1 MSKSL
6 FTADPNAADAFQ
18 WVDHFV
24 ATIPYAQAS
33 GMLVTHLEKGR
44 ASLMVPARPTW
55 SGDTERNRIHT
66 GCLSVLADTTCGI
79 AVGTAL
85 DKLEP
90 FATLD
95 LRMDYLR
102 SADASKNLICD
113 AHCYR
118 LSRSVAFV
126 RGELRQPGS
135 EEIVA
140 VANATFML
148 ATANSRR
155 KDMEPGAEPAPV
167 SNNKPIVAP
176 PPIHVVSMEAIAEAA
191 KSQKP
196 AIPEGRSPYV
206 DFLGV
211 MQHPQ
216 VHAGP
221 IFRMPFKHDLIGN
234 PMLPAL
240 HGGVL
245 AGFAETAMI
254 MHVVA
259 TNPHLEKA
267 IPKAI
272 DFSID
277 YLRSAKPIDTYAQGI
292 TVRQGNRVSLVQVN
306 VWQDDPTR
314 PVASTRGHILMPQ

>member
-1 MSKSL
+1 MS
-6 FTADPNAADAFQ
+6 FFAAPSDNKDVYA
-18 WVDHFV
+18 WVDTFIK
-24 ATIPYAQAS
+24 AIPYAQTS
-33 GMLVTHLEKGR
+33 GMLVTALDKGR

-55 SGDTERNRIHT
+55 SGDTKNNRIHT
-66 GCLSVLADTTCGI
+66 GCLSVLADTACGI

-85 DKLEP
+85 DEIEP

-102 SADASKNLICD
+102 SADASKNLICH
-113 AHCYR
+113 AHCHR

-126 RGELRQPGS
+126 TGELRQPGS
-135 EEIVA
+135 DEVIA
-140 VANATFML
+140 IANATFMR
-148 ATANSRR
+148 ATANKRR
-155 KDMEPGAEPAPV
+155 TDLEPGATPAPSV
-167 SNNKPIVAP
+167 AAKPIVTP
-176 PPIHVVSMEAIAEAA
+176 PPIHHVSMEAIAAA
-191 KSQKP
+191 AISQQP

-216 VHAGP
+216 VNAGP
-221 IFRMPFKHDLIGN
+221 IFRLPFRHDLIGN

-259 TNPHLEKA
+259 TNPHLENA
-267 IPKAI
+267 IPKAV

-277 YLRSAKPIDTYAQGI
+277 YLRSAKPVDTYAQGI

-306 VWQDDPTR
+306 VWQEDPNR

>member
-1 MSKSL
+1 MSL
-6 FTADPNAADAFQ
+6 FAADPNAKDVYQ
-18 WVDHFV
+18 WVDLFIK
-24 ATIPYAQAS
+24 AIPYAQAS
-33 GMLVTHLEKGR
+33 GMLVTALDKGQ
-44 ASLMVPARPTW
+44 ASLMLPARDTW

-66 GCLSVLADTTCGI
+66 GCLSVLADTACGI

-85 DKLEP
+85 DEMEP

-102 SADASKNLICD
+102 SADASKNLICH
-113 AHCYR
+113 ARCHR

-126 RGELRQPGS
+126 TGELRQPGS
-135 EEIVA
+135 DEVVA
-140 VANATFML
+140 IANATFMR
-148 ATANSRR
+148 ATANKRR
-155 KDMEPGAEPAPV
+155 TDLDPKAASTAGA
-167 SNNKPIVAP
+167 NGKPRVQAP
-176 PPIHVVSMEAIAEAA
+176 PPIHHVSMEAIAAAA
-191 KSQKP
+191 KSEQP

-216 VHAGP
+216 VNAGP
-221 IFRMPFKHDLIGN
+221 IFRLPFRHDLIGN

-277 YLRSAKPIDTYAQGI
+277 YLRSAKPVDTYAQGI

-306 VWQDDPTR
+306 VWQDDPSR